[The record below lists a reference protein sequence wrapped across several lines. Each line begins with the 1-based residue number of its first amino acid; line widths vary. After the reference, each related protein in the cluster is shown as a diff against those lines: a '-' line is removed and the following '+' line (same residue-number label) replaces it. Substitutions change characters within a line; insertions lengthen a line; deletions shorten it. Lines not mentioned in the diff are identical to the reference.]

1 MTETRWQVSTLPRQ
15 DEIEYRLFLTTPT
28 DDPQVVAAIEDAAAR
43 AGMAIARVDGEDE

>member
-1 MTETRWQVSTLPRQ
+1 VTETRWQVSTLPRQ

-43 AGMAIARVDGEDE
+43 AGMAIVRVEEDE